1 MSAENTLAQE
11 KVSSGKKLLR
21 FAWTIEILA
30 AFIGLMIAWAMGF
43 ETYVYYLSETG
54 SFPLINLFDI
64 VLAALPFVMVA
75 SVELV
80 KIPLCRLVYL
90 NKSFKVRFFFSIV
103 LILVTFITFET
114 LVSGF
119 ERNLNN
125 ISMKVS
131 IPQAKLNEVNQKI
144 ALIDEEIEEL
154 QQKTENTVSNEV
166 NIRRAQAEKS
176 RDSQV
181 SILEDQK
188 EEYFKLGNQVFLSK
202 KNNVEE
208 EISRTEE
215 RRKQRVDQM
224 QAELKIIGPTARQ
237 AQLEQRKVNEEQ
249 IKQLTK
255 SIQDKKAEIKSF
267 GILAV
272 FQTEL
277 KDKVV
282 KLESKINKLMEQNAK
297 VSLGP
302 VEKLNSEIKQLNLET
317 ENTLDKLYNDLKEI
331 QVKLAQDTKYK
342 TQIETL
348 SQKIGLIQTQYS
360 KEIDTINKFRE
371 KETKDI
377 GEKSAII
384 KSLEKERKPLRQERS
399 DLGLKISDAY
409 KGTQIYRIATRAFS
423 LKAGQ
428 FVTEEQINTVAFF
441 WFGGLAFIIS
451 VMGVFLAFGSFI
463 IMYSGPGFDDLNQSG
478 PGPLRRALISA
489 LEARKK
495 RYTDP
500 KVVTKIKEV
509 EVEKIVKETVEVD
522 KIIYKEVPKEVVRR
536 EVVHVP
542 IYTNDPDLLKFGTT
556 KVKDIMGDK

>member
-154 QQKTENTVSNEV
+154 QQKTENTVRNEV